1 MWVGEYVP
9 LRVTVRV
16 GTSNYRVTLTRAE
29 DGTWW
34 CGTTEATEGMTIL
47 TPAGT
52 HYRLSFVNGP
62 RVATEVTGYR

>member
-1 MWVGEYVP
+1 MP
-9 LRVTVRV
+9 LRVTVRL

-34 CGTTEATEGMTIL
+34 RGSREAKEGMTIL

-52 HYRLSFVNGP
+52 RYRLSFVNGAW
-62 RVATEVTGYR
+62 VATEVTG